1 MEPTVIQVA
10 HYKAAYSGNFIA
22 SLRALEKLLET
33 QGVRMVYA
41 LPEGARE
48 REWAQEMIGEGRDLE
63 FLPVPCSFLRTLKVA
78 RSLIAKHRPTIIHT
92 HFAHHQGAY
101 IIASGLQGRGERPF
115 VFCHAHSAPEDLGAP
130 RNLIRRARFQLMR
143 SRALIISSCPAL
155 RQEFVRWGAPPE
167 VVDAIPNA
175 IDVGRARYAARSCS
189 EVRAE
194 LGIPTD
200 ATVFLLFAWNPHVK
214 GLDFAVEAF
223 RRISASSN
231 GAGGGAV
238 LVVVGQERARE
249 FLLSRFGQVDSW
261 LRLAPQVQAVGEY
274 YQAADAF
281 LSPSRS
287 ESHTYAPMEAMA
299 NGLYVIA
306 SDVPGQHYLLDA
318 PESGAVLFP
327 AGNVDALVESI
338 EHYLTARPVH
348 HREIVSRYAESCSV
362 DNWTRQVL
370 ERYKRVGL

>member
-1 MEPTVIQVA
+1 M
-10 HYKAAYSGNFIA
+10 
-22 SLRALEKLLET
+22 
-33 QGVRMVYA
+33 
-41 LPEGARE
+41 
-48 REWAQEMIGEGRDLE
+48 
-63 FLPVPCSFLRTLKVA
+63 
-78 RSLIAKHRPTIIHT
+78 
-92 HFAHHQGAY
+92 
-101 IIASGLQGRGERPF
+101 
-115 VFCHAHSAPEDLGAP
+115 
-130 RNLIRRARFQLMR
+130 
-143 SRALIISSCPAL
+143 
-155 RQEFVRWGAPPE
+155 
-167 VVDAIPNA
+167 
-175 IDVGRARYAARSCS
+175 
-189 EVRAE
+189 
-194 LGIPTD
+194 
-200 ATVFLLFAWNPHVK
+200 
-214 GLDFAVEAF
+214 
-223 RRISASSN
+223 
-231 GAGGGAV
+231 